1 MCESCKESMRTFKR
15 TMLRVFFALEVSV
28 FVGVYLFGPSGL
40 QTMLRLE
47 HENVE
52 LDQEIEKLQVEVGSW
67 EQKIIVWKG
76 DDFYKEKIARE
87 QLQMARSGD
96 EIFYLNKS

>member
-1 MCESCKESMRTFKR
+1 MRTFKR
-15 TMLRVFFALEVSV
+15 TMLRVFFALEV
-28 FVGVYLFGPSGL
+28 FIFIGVYLFGPSGL

-47 HENVE
+47 HENAE
-52 LDQEIEKLQVEVGSW
+52 LGREIEVLQTEVGSW
-67 EQKIIVWKG
+67 EQKIVVWKA

-87 QLQMARSGD
+87 QLQMARVGD